1 MQYQWGDLLP
11 IIPNAEP
18 TDYHCAK
25 LAARKHSIDTGA
37 IVGLW
42 ALTQPAPRLLSI
54 FNAGTEFVPGESQPV
69 FTE

>member
-1 MQYQWGDLLP
+1 MSQSMQYQWGDMLP
-11 IIPNAEP
+11 IVPNAEP

-42 ALTQPAPRLLSI
+42 ALTQPVPPIQLEQYGQQRL
-54 FNAGTEFVPGESQPV
+54 F
-69 FTE
+69 